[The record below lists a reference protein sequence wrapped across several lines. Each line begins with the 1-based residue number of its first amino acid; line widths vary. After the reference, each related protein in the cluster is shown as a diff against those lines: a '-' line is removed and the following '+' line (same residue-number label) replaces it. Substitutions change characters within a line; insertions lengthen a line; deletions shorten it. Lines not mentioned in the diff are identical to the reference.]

1 MSFAKIVFI
10 PTGLIAVGVLAAAAA
25 GVRLNVTPSVPVGLY
40 YQSPAPQHPT
50 RGSLV
55 VVCLDPREPQVAAA
69 IARGYLPVGDCP
81 AGVAPLLKPVA
92 GVPGDR
98 IVVDAHGV
106 TVNGALQPGSAPLS
120 QDPQGRPLQPSTTHY
135 VIQPDQ
141 VLLLTKQPSSFDG
154 RYLGPVTAH
163 SIRAEARP
171 LLLF

>member
-10 PTGLIAVGVLAAAAA
+10 PAGLAAVAMLAAAAA
-25 GVRLNVTPSVPVGLY
+25 GVRVNVTPSVPVGLY
-40 YQSPAPQHPT
+40 YQIPAPQHPA

-55 VVCLDPREPQVAAA
+55 VVCLDPSEPQVAAA
-69 IARGYLPVGDCP
+69 IDRGYLPVGNCP

-98 IVVDAHGV
+98 VVVEPHGV

-120 QDPQGRPLQPSTTHY
+120 QDPQGRPLSIWSTQY

-141 VLLLTKQPSSFDG
+141 VLLLTEQPVSFDG
-154 RYLGPVTAH
+154 RYLGPVSVRFIQAQ
-163 SIRAEARP
+163 ARP